1 MGLMVVVRHVEDPT
15 RELVRGQG
23 EEFRCGGAGGVRKS
37 WWAEGSDSCQRRARL
52 IAWRRV

>member
-1 MGLMVVVRHVEDPT
+1 MMGLMVVVRHVEDPT

-23 EEFRCGGAGGVRKS
+23 EEFRCGGAGGVRKP

-52 IAWRRV
+52 IAWR